1 MKNAVDTYA
10 VSIFDDTY
18 TLMSD
23 EGSAAVALL
32 AQRVDTLMRE
42 ISLKTASSDTRR
54 VAVLAL
60 IKMVHQLQTLEHQ
73 LQQKHN
79 EESELVNYINQ
90 QMSALSA

>member
-1 MKNAVDTYA
+1 MKNALDTYA

-42 ISLKTASSDTRR
+42 ISLKTASNDTRR

-60 IKMVHQLQTLEHQ
+60 IKVVHQLQTLEQQ

>member
-1 MKNAVDTYA
+1 MKNSVENYT

-18 TLMSD
+18 TLVSD

-42 ISLKTASSDTRR
+42 ISLKTTCNDVRR

-60 IKMVHQLQTLEHQ
+60 IKVCHQLQTLELE
-73 LQQKHN
+73 LQQKNH
-79 EESELVNYINQ
+79 EESQLVNYINQ
-90 QMSALSA
+90 QLSAL

>member
-1 MKNAVDTYA
+1 MKNSVENYT

-42 ISLKTASSDTRR
+42 ISLKTTCNDSRR

-60 IKMVHQLQTLEHQ
+60 IKVVHQLQTAEMQ
-73 LQQKHN
+73 LQQKSH
-79 EESELVNYINQ
+79 EESQLVNYINQ
-90 QMSALSA
+90 QLSAL